1 MGKYFKA
8 ADEFYKIYVPYF
20 KLLLG
25 NPEVADKI
33 REKEL
38 SLQFIITDLKAQILL
53 DCCNALSPLVC
64 GQTPAEGDIKIW
76 MKSDSAHHLW
86 LGKISLMNAIMVRE
100 IKVQGPVEKLKELTS
115 IFKPATAIYKQ
126 HLINLNLKEFL
137 N

>member
-53 DCCNALSPLVC
+53 DCCKAQSPLVC
-64 GQTPAEGDIKIW
+64 GQTSAEGDIKIW

-86 LGKISLMNAIMVRE
+86 LGKIGLMNAIMVRE

>member
-1 MGKYFKA
+1 MGKYFKV
-8 ADEFYKIYVPYF
+8 ADEFYKIFVPYF
-20 KLLLG
+20 KLLLQ

-33 REKEL
+33 REKEI

-53 DCCNALSPLVC
+53 DCCNANHPLIC
-64 GQTPAEGDIKIW
+64 GHTQAEGDIKIW
-76 MKSDSAHHLW
+76 MKGDSAHQLW
-86 LGKISLMNAIMVRE
+86 LGKIALMNAIMVRE

-115 IFKPATAIYKQ
+115 IFKPATTIYKQ